1 MYIEYRYYISA
12 QFMETKVI
20 RRGHKNFLQIQIHF
34 RSDWSFDSEFYL
46 VLPKLSSTVC
56 NAGCDYLYK
65 WCKII

>member
-1 MYIEYRYYISA
+1 
-12 QFMETKVI
+12 METKVI

-65 WCKII
+65 